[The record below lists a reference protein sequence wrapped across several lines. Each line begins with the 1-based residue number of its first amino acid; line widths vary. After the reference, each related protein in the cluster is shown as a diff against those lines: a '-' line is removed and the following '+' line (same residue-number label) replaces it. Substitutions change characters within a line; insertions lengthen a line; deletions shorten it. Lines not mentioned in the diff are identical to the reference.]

1 MRSSLFRDRSPRGVI
16 SMKEKLLKAGKILL
30 IVGLLLAI
38 TVVAVLQWKSDFI
51 IRKVL
56 DGVQAQ
62 LTDSLTYSDV
72 AVSAFS
78 YFPCLGIQ
86 LDNARIGDSK
96 TPLLSGERID
106 VVIALWPLLRDE
118 IQVRKIHAYKT
129 AFGIRY
135 LDGKWSYDIL
145 KKEEDVDKAAST
157 ETGKSGWNT
166 TIRSIVLDQCTI
178 AYDDGKTQSLWLDVK
193 SGSLEGN
200 IGTSTIDAD
209 ITLDGICNQYK
220 STAYELPEPV
230 ELQLSGHYLQDEAS
244 GKTELKDW
252 DIKNDGIRLSLNG
265 VFDEVDGIT
274 NIDLNGSWKDGNP
287 EYLRRLVPA
296 ENRKSIEPYSLSG
309 KSEGEFSYVGESSKS
324 KEPTLQVK
332 GRIDNAKLEHTAS
345 SKTSLDLDAA
355 FAYHSKDPEHQ
366 HKSTLVLDLARK
378 SMLGSDFKGNILI
391 QNMDSPVYAIEL
403 KGGCPASLINLVM
416 APELT
421 FDEGEFD
428 VDHFSLKNFRTSGK
442 MIDALFE
449 NLNCAFTPK
458 GVKGTYVGKPVELD
472 GGYCKANADGKIELA
487 LDNMQWENLNAKDV
501 RGNCTHAGEI
511 LQFNIAG
518 KSCGGEIETNGSVE
532 TTSQRNTFRADW
544 KVKGIEM
551 HTLLKSFNNF
561 DQTFITSDNLNGK
574 ADIWAET
581 MVPMTTSWEVK
592 SKEIVTR
599 SAIIIRDG
607 RLKNL
612 KTLEDFSKYIHLEA
626 LRDIEFN
633 ELRNYLKI
641 EDGKVYMPVMFIQ
654 STAINMS
661 IAGVHAFDQSIL
673 YNIKLNAGQALANK
687 MKKTDF
693 RKDLKPAR
701 KSGWINMY
709 FVLEGTTSNVK
720 YQQYRTAVIAGFE
733 QSAALK
739 DQLRKHMVDRFGYD
753 VYWIEPNEW
762 EDIPEYK

>member
-1 MRSSLFRDRSPRGVI
+1 
-16 SMKEKLLKAGKILL
+16 MKEKLIKAGKIFL
-30 IVGLLLAI
+30 IVGLVLAI
-38 TVVAVLQWKSDFI
+38 TVVVILQWKSDFI

-62 LTDSLTYSDV
+62 LTDSLSYSDV
-72 AVSAFS
+72 SVSGFRH
-78 YFPCLGIQ
+78 FPCLGIELQ
-86 LDNARIGDSK
+86 NPHIGSSK
-96 TPLLSGERID
+96 SPLLAGERID

-129 AFGIRY
+129 AFGIRFR
-135 LDGKWSYDIL
+135 DGKWSYDIL
-145 KKEEDVDKAAST
+145 KKEEVEKAATS

-178 AYDDGKTQSLWLDVK
+178 AYDDGKTQSLLLDVK

-200 IGTSTIDAD
+200 IGTSNVDAD
-209 ITLDGICNQYK
+209 IVLDGICNQYK

-230 ELQLSGHYLQDEAS
+230 DLQLKGHYLQDESS
-244 GKTELKDW
+244 GKRELTDW
-252 DIKNDGIRLSLNG
+252 EIKNDGIRVLLNG
-265 VFDEVDGIT
+265 MFVEADGIT
-274 NIDLNGSWKDGNP
+274 NIDVKGNWEDGNP

-296 ENRKSIEPYSLSG
+296 ENRKSIEAYSLSG
-309 KSEGEFSYVGESSKS
+309 KSEGEFTYEGESSKT
-324 KEPTLQVK
+324 KEPVLQVK
-332 GRIDNAKLEHTAS
+332 GRIDNAKLQHNASEKTA
-345 SKTSLDLDAA
+345 LDLDAA
-355 FAYHSKDPEHQ
+355 FAYHSHDPQYQ
-366 HKSTLVLDLARK
+366 HKSTLALDLARQ
-378 SMLGSDFKGNILI
+378 SMLGSDFKGNVFI
-391 QNMDSPVYAIEL
+391 QNMDAPVYVIDL
-403 KGGCPASLINLVM
+403 KGGCPASLINFIM
-416 APELT
+416 APDLT

-428 VDHFSLKNFRTSGK
+428 IDHFSLKNFRTSGK
-442 MIDALFE
+442 MVNAIFE
-449 NLNCAFTPK
+449 NLQCEFTPR
-458 GVKGTYVGKPVELD
+458 GVKGTYTGNPIALD
-472 GGYCKANADGKIELA
+472 GGYCKANADGKIDIA
-487 LDNMQWENLNAKDV
+487 LDDLQWDNLSAKDV
-501 RGNCTHAGEI
+501 RANCTHAGEI

-518 KSCGGEIETNGSVE
+518 KSCGGDIETKGALES
-532 TTSQRNTFRADW
+532 TSQRNTFRADW
-544 KVKGIEM
+544 KVSGIEM
-551 HTLLKSFNNF
+551 HTLLASFNNF
-561 DQTFITSDNLNGK
+561 DQTFITADNLNGK

-581 MVPMTTSWEVK
+581 TVPMTSNWEVK

-599 SAIIIRDG
+599 SAIIIKNG

-612 KTLEDFSKYIHLEA
+612 KTLEDFSKYIHLEE

-641 EDGKVYMPVMFIQ
+641 EDGKVYLPVMFIQ

-687 MKKTDF
+687 LKKTDF

-709 FVLEGTTSNVK
+709 FVLEGNTSNVK